1 MTDTAIARVEAIAF
15 DEGQPLLQ
23 ESGLV
28 VEWRHDQDIDDFEY
42 EKDYVLP
49 AGDPAEIAFDAAD
62 YDPVDD
68 DEVERVA
75 AALDGM
81 GLGDAIDGA
90 IVRGTE
96 ADRGAVV
103 RRCRRGLLVLNES
116 ARWDVDR
123 ERLVVALEIA
133 VRACESRGVT
143 PVVEM
148 SRLSSPVDADGAPV
162 RATSD

>member
-1 MTDTAIARVEAIAF
+1 MSNADAHR
-15 DEGQPLLQ
+15 QPPATVGAMVRY
-23 ESGLV
+23 SMV
-28 VEWRHDQDIDDFEY
+28 DFGIGAHPLRS
-42 EKDYVLP
+42 V
-49 AGDPAEIAFDAAD
+49 F
-62 YDPVDD
+62 
-68 DEVERVA
+68 VERVA

-96 ADRGAVV
+96 ADREAVV

-148 SRLSSPVDADGAPV
+148 ARLSSPVDADGAPV